1 MRMLIAE
8 DEHFVRERMEQGI
21 AWDEHGI
28 EVVDAVGNGRAA
40 MEILQK
46 EHLDLVLTDI
56 RMPDMNG
63 LELARELHQRF
74 SHIKIIILTGYD
86 DFEYARESIDYKV
99 YKYLVKP
106 VTNELLL
113 EAVLEL
119 KKLHETELWERHQ
132 LTLLEQRWQ
141 EQLPHLRES
150 MYKNWLNGQYALWEL
165 EKRCRDLNISIK
177 QGPLWPLVF
186 DMDPIQAGN
195 TRFHEQDRPLVQFS
209 LLTIAREV
217 FMELDPIILQ
227 DDDGM
232 TVVILFGSHTQEE
245 SGSWQSQ
252 AHQHIQTLLATV
264 KDCLK
269 LTASVGLGPVTDDAL
284 MLPHAYK
291 QSKQALQ
298 ERIVLG
304 NETIVQ
310 FRDPSSFNASL
321 MFVQDIEKELEMAIE
336 TGNEASITALTE
348 KIIESRF
355 ANGASAMEA
364 KEAIFR
370 MVCFLGKIVHSH
382 GWFMSDALGK
392 DYARFEQYPSLL
404 TKEQV
409 LEWFRQLS
417 FSISSTIAQRKQTG
431 TQLMLKEIVQ
441 FIHEHIHEEELSLY
455 LVADR
460 LYVNYSYLSR
470 IFKKLIGESFSEYVL
485 KLRMEKAKEL
495 LANGQLVYDTA
506 AQVGFRHVNYFSKV
520 FMKYWGVKP
529 SEIKH

>member
-1 MRMLIAE
+1 MRMLIVE
-8 DEHFVRERMEQGI
+8 DEHFVRERMETGI
-21 AWDEHGI
+21 AWREQGI
-28 EVVDAVGNGRAA
+28 EIVDAVGNGRSA
-40 MEILQK
+40 MEILK
-46 EHLDLVLTDI
+46 NEHLDLVLTDI

-63 LELARELHQRF
+63 LELARELHQTYP
-74 SHIKIIILTGYD
+74 HIKIIILTGYD

-106 VTNELLL
+106 VANELLL

-119 KKLHETELWERHQ
+119 KKLHETELWEKHQ

-141 EQLPHLRES
+141 EQLPRLQES
-150 MYKNWLNGQYALWEL
+150 VYKNWLNGQYAHWEL
-165 EKRCRDLNISIK
+165 EKRCRDLNISMK

-186 DMDPIQAGN
+186 DMDPIEAGN

-209 LLTIAREV
+209 LLTIAKEV
-217 FMELDPIILQ
+217 FTELDSIILQ
-227 DDDGM
+227 DDEGM
-232 TVVILFGSHTQEE
+232 TVVILFGSHMQET
-245 SGSWQSQ
+245 GAWQSQ
-252 AHQHIQTLLATV
+252 VHQHIQTLLATV

-269 LTASVGLGPVTDDAL
+269 LTASVGLGPVIDDAF

-298 ERIVLG
+298 ERIVQG

-310 FRDPSSFNASL
+310 FRDPCGFNRSL
-321 MFVQDIEKELEMAIE
+321 MFVQDMEKELEMAIE
-336 TGNEASITALTE
+336 TGNEAEIIALTE
-348 KIIESRF
+348 KIIENGF
-355 ANGASAMEA
+355 AGGASAVEA

-370 MVCFLGKIVHSH
+370 MVCFLGKVVHSH
-382 GWFMSDALGK
+382 GWLMSDALGK
-392 DYARFEQYPSLL
+392 DYVRFEQYPSLL
-404 TKEQV
+404 TRDQV

-417 FSISSTIAQRKQTG
+417 LSICSTISRRKQTG

-455 LVADR
+455 LVADK

-470 IFKKLIGESFSEYVL
+470 IFKKLLGESFSEYVL

-495 LANGQLVYDTA
+495 LATGQLVYDTA